1 MCYDKDEGDA
11 AVAVRRPVKNEK
23 GKKMTKNGLC
33 KKLYCQKQV
42 FYVVQ
47 KL

>member
-1 MCYDKDEGDA
+1 MSLDKDEGDA

-23 GKKMTKNGLC
+23 GKKLTKNGLC
-33 KKLYCQKQV
+33 KKLYCQKQE

-47 KL
+47 EL